1 MGGGGMDAVRAML
14 ICVAGA
20 LVCATLRVQRP
31 EFRLA
36 VAIAAGLAALA
47 FTMDGIASGVDALT
61 RLAGEAGLA
70 GETTGLMMRATGIT
84 VLAEFGAQLC
94 RDAGESA
101 LAGRVELAGR
111 TFLLTMAAPLLT
123 DLVGR
128 IAEILP

>member
-1 MGGGGMDAVRAML
+1 MDAVRAML

-20 LVCATLRVQRP
+20 LVCSMFRVQRP

-47 FTMDGIASGVDALT
+47 FSMDGISSGVETLTALAQET
-61 RLAGEAGLA
+61 GLS

-94 RDAGESA
+94 RDAEESA

-111 TFLLTMAAPLLT
+111 AALLTMTAPLLT
-123 DLVGR
+123 DMLAR

>member
-1 MGGGGMDAVRAML
+1 MDAVRAMF

-20 LVCATLRVQRP
+20 LVCAMLRVQRP

-36 VAIAAGLAALA
+36 AAIAAGLAALA
-47 FTMDGIASGVDALT
+47 LTMDGIASGVDTLT
-61 RLAGEAGLA
+61 QLAQEAGLS

-111 TFLLTMAAPLLT
+111 TFLLTMAAPLLS

-128 IAEILP
+128 IAGLLP

>member
-1 MGGGGMDAVRAML
+1 MDAVRAML

-20 LVCATLRVQRP
+20 LVCSMLRVQRP

-47 FTMDGIASGVDALT
+47 FSMDGISSGVETLTALAQET
-61 RLAGEAGLA
+61 GLA

-94 RDAGESA
+94 RDAEESA

-111 TFLLTMAAPLLT
+111 AALLTMTAPLLT
-123 DLVGR
+123 DMLTR

>member
-1 MGGGGMDAVRAML
+1 MDAVRAML

-20 LVCATLRVQRP
+20 LVCAMLRVQKP

-47 FTMDGIASGVDALT
+47 LTMDGIASGVSTLTAL
-61 RLAGEAGLA
+61 AQEAGLA

-123 DLVGR
+123 DLVSR
-128 IAEILP
+128 IAGILP